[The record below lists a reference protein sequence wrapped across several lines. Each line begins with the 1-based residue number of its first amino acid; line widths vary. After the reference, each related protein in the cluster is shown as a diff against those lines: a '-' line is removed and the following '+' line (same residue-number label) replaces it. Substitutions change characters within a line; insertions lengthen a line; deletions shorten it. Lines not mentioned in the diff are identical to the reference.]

1 MKIDRRQI
9 EKEAEE
15 HISLGLLL
23 RKRRSPGRRQEVERI
38 MAGPQSV
45 GQKIERIRR
54 LDAEPEAAEAET
66 AEPDAEARGAGPD
79 AEQAGPE
86 PVGRTQP
93 ARGAERGRQSARRIK
108 SSPPAAS
115 FWAFMF
121 RELPRLRAF
130 GRRTHTL
137 LASWLPPTVRADP
150 ALKGFLTQTLQ
161 PWAAELTQRL
171 KPVLELGWLHLTKRQ
186 YNWIAALA
194 RLAERILAAD
204 FAHLRWRDRNLI
216 DSLRALEAQFLL
228 LHSREDVLPQL
239 TASLRTVFDKKARLE
254 DYRPTADLVH
264 RLLSAEVSLPSL
276 YNCLLAFNM
285 VKFRRLLGL
294 ADLLRGGPGEAVSAS
309 EFDCPPE
316 IRARIAEYVASS
328 LENLQT
334 LHSQLAELRRLAGYL
349 AYDEQGQADTRLL
362 AALYGPRLEADRGN
376 LMVLVPR
383 LFTAFERTFQP
394 LLAGSVAVEGL
405 PKATLFEP
413 AFFQTEFARLAT
425 VTEKLEKAVFGFANF
440 PFNRFLSIRAS
451 SQGAIPKELEVLRL
465 VEEGLAVLFN
475 LGKVLARV
483 LAMDGVGARDGEAVR
498 PLDTSLLQGQPFVLP
513 HAGRRLQGG
522 GFLRGLTVREGLEQ
536 VVRICFTTGHLLQDP
551 AVFLHFG
558 KEPRLAAQLS
568 ATLRQLEH
576 LLDEKTY
583 TELKLRYA

>member
-1 MKIDRRQI
+1 MKINRRQI
-9 EKEAEE
+9 EKEAED
-15 HISLGLLL
+15 HIALGLLL
-23 RKRRSPGRRQEVERI
+23 RQRRSPGRRRQVERI
-38 MAGPQSV
+38 LAGAGSV

-54 LDAEPEAAEAET
+54 LDAEPEDNEPEAGGTDE
-66 AEPDAEARGAGPD
+66 GAG
-79 AEQAGPE
+79 EEGSGPE
-86 PVGRTQP
+86 AGSEP
-93 ARGAERGRQSARRIK
+93 AERAERQAARRIK
-108 SSPPAAS
+108 LTPAAAS
-115 FWAFMF
+115 FWTFLF

-137 LASWLPPTVRADP
+137 LASWFPPAVQADP

-161 PWAAELTQRL
+161 PWAAELSQRL

-204 FAHLRWRDRNLI
+204 FAHLAWRDRNLI

-228 LHSREDVLPQL
+228 LCSGEGILQSL
-239 TASLRTVFDKKARLE
+239 TSSLRTVFEKKSRLE
-254 DYRPTADLVH
+254 SDYRPVAELVE
-264 RLLSAEVSLPSL
+264 RLLSPDASLPSL

-285 VKFRRLLGL
+285 VKFRRLLAL
-294 ADLLRGGPGEAVSAS
+294 SDLLRGTAGQAVSAS

-316 IRARIAEYVASS
+316 IHARIAEYVASS

-334 LHSQLAELRRLAGYL
+334 LHAQLSELRRLAGYL
-349 AYDEQGQADTRLL
+349 SYDEQGQADTRLL
-362 AALYGPRLEADRGN
+362 AALYGPRLEADREN

-383 LFTAFERTFQP
+383 LFTAFERAFQP
-394 LLAGSVAVEGL
+394 LLAGTVALEGAA
-405 PKATLFEP
+405 KAALFEP

-425 VTEKLEKAVFGFANF
+425 VTDKLERAVFGYANF
-440 PFNRFLSIRAS
+440 PFNRFLAIRGS
-451 SQGAIPKELEVLRL
+451 SQGAIPKELEVLQM

-483 LAMDGVGARDGEAVR
+483 LAMDGVGAREGEAER
-498 PLDTSLLQGQPFVLP
+498 PLDASLLQGQPFRLP
-513 HAGRRLQGG
+513 HAGRRLQAE
-522 GFLRGLTVREGLEQ
+522 GFLRGLTVREGLAQ
-536 VVRICFTTGHLLQDP
+536 VIRVCFTTGHLLQDP

-558 KEPRLAAQLS
+558 KEPRLAAQLA

-576 LLDEKTY
+576 LLEENAY